1 MTMVVNLFGGPG
13 CGKSTAAAGLF
24 AELKA
29 RGRNVEMAHEYA
41 KDLCWEQNPR
51 IEHQLSVFAEQ
62 CWRIQ
67 RLDGKVE
74 FVITDSPILLS
85 LIYGTYD
92 DSSGFRALVREEHY
106 RMPSFNIYVKRVK
119 PYNPAGRYQDEAGAQ
134 ALDDE
139 IGQMLFR
146 FVGGLNYCTVPGDR
160 GAALYIANLLTE
172 ES

>member
-1 MTMVVNLFGGPG
+1 MWQDDNGRGALRG
-13 CGKSTAAAGLF
+13 
-24 AELKA
+24 AENA
-29 RGRNVEMAHEYA
+29 RPQRRDGHEYA

-67 RLDGKVE
+67 RLNGKVD

-85 LIYGTYD
+85 LVYGTQD
-92 DSSGFRALVREEHY
+92 ESSAFRALVREEHY

-119 PYNPAGRYQDEAGAQ
+119 PYQSTGRYQDEADAR
-134 ALDDE
+134 ALDEE

-146 FVGGLNYCTVPGDR
+146 FLGGLNYCTVPGDR